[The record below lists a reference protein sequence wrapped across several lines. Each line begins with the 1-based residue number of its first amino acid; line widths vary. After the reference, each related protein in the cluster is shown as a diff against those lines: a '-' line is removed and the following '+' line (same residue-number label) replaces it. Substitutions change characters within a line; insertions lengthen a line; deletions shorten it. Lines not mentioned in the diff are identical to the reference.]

1 MTNERVLHIQQNLN
15 NLELSSVLTA
25 TIKFGILKNKMAMKN
40 TLLSYDSLSQQLVNE
55 AKTALQYDEEVAKV
69 DPLYKQQMDEQVNT
83 YATNSPLFLNW
94 KVSESDYV
102 PYKIDID
109 EFLKVPNY
117 NTFIIFDCHEIFVEN
132 LQTA

>member
-25 TIKFGILKNKMAMKN
+25 PIKFGILKNKMAMKN

-109 EFLKVPNY
+109 EFFKVPNY